1 MKKMKSLCA
10 VMALVLTPVVLT
22 AADRTGLR
30 DEIAAL
36 AGGVDAGVGVAVI
49 FPDGDTLTL
58 NGDRDFPLMS
68 VFKFHQALAVCDWL
82 RHRGIPLT
90 EKVEV
95 APGDLEENTWS
106 PLRDAH
112 PEGGSFSY
120 AELMTFTL
128 VSSDNNACD
137 ILFRKTLGVG
147 PVQQYVESLGIGGF
161 SLECNESMMHEDL
174 ANCYRNMSTPMSA
187 ARLMEK
193 FWQMRDDDE
202 YTRFIWDTMT
212 QCDTGH
218 GRIPARIMGRAA
230 AIAHKTGT
238 GDALPDGRVIAVND
252 AGAVVLPDGRCLF
265 LAVFV
270 SDAAC
275 DMAGCEALIAD
286 VAAAVY
292 AAAVYAAAVS
302 ASGLLP

>member
-1 MKKMKSLCA
+1 MKKMKTLCA

-68 VFKFHQALAVCDWL
+68 VFKFHQALAVCNWL

-95 APGDLEENTWS
+95 APGDLEEDTWS

-112 PEGGSFSY
+112 PDGGRFSY
-120 AELMTFTL
+120 ADLMTYTL

-137 ILFRKTLGVG
+137 ILFDKTLGMRQ
-147 PVQQYVESLGIGGF
+147 VQRYAESLGIGGF
-161 SLECNESMMHEDL
+161 TIECNEAMMHEDL
-174 ANCYRNMSTPMSA
+174 MNCYRNVSTPMSA
-187 ARLMEK
+187 ARLMER
-193 FWQMRDDDE
+193 FYGMRDDDE
-202 YTRFIWDTMT
+202 YSRFIWDTMV
-212 QCDTGH
+212 QCGTGG
-218 GRIPARIMGRAA
+218 GRIPARISDSAET
-230 AIAHKTGT
+230 IAHKTGT
-238 GDALPDGRVIAVND
+238 GDVLPDGRIIAVND
-252 AGAVVLPDGRCLF
+252 VGAVVLPDGRCFF
-265 LAVFV
+265 LAVFM

-275 DMAGCEALIAD
+275 GVARCEALIAD
-286 VAAAVY
+286 IAAAVY
-292 AAAVYAAAVS
+292 AAVVAEE
-302 ASGLLP
+302 

>member
-1 MKKMKSLCA
+1 
-10 VMALVLTPVVLT
+10 MALVLTPVVLT
-22 AADRTGLR
+22 AADRTELR
-30 DEIAAL
+30 AEIAAL

-68 VFKFHQALAVCDWL
+68 VFKFHQAMAVCDWL
-82 RHRGIPLT
+82 RQRGIPLS
-90 EKVEV
+90 EKVAV
-95 APGDLEENTWS
+95 THLDLEEDTWS

-120 AELMTFTL
+120 AELMTYTL

-161 SLECNESMMHEDL
+161 TIECNEAMMHEDL
-174 ANCYRNMSTPMSA
+174 MNCYRNVSTPMSA

-202 YTRFIWDTMT
+202 YTRFIWDTMV
-212 QCDTGH
+212 QCGTGG
-218 GRIPARIMGRAA
+218 GRIPARISDSAET
-230 AIAHKTGT
+230 IAHKTGT
-238 GDALPDGRVIAVND
+238 GDALPDGRIIAVND

-275 DMAGCEALIAD
+275 SMDRCEALIAD
-286 VAAAVY
+286 IAAAVY
-292 AAAVYAAAVS
+292 ASAVS
-302 ASGLLP
+302 AIGQVS

>member
-1 MKKMKSLCA
+1 
-10 VMALVLTPVVLT
+10 MALVLTPVVLT
-22 AADRTGLR
+22 AADRTELR
-30 DEIAAL
+30 DELAAF
-36 AGGVDAGVGVAVI
+36 AGGVDAEVGVAVI
-49 FPDGDTLTL
+49 FPEGDTLTL

-82 RHRGIPLT
+82 RHRRIPLT

-95 APGDLEENTWS
+95 TPGDLEENTWS

-112 PEGGSFSY
+112 PDGGRFSY
-120 AELMTFTL
+120 ADLMTYTL

-137 ILFRKTLGVG
+137 ILFDKTLGMRQ
-147 PVQQYVESLGIGGF
+147 VQKYVESLGIDGF
-161 SLECNESMMHEDL
+161 TIECNEAMMHENL
-174 ANCYRNMSTPMSA
+174 MSCYRNVSSPMSA
-187 ARLMEK
+187 ARLMER
-193 FWQMRDDDE
+193 FYGMRDDDE

-238 GDALPDGRVIAVND
+238 GDVLPDGRIIAVND
-252 AGAVVLPDGRCLF
+252 VGAVVLPDGRCLF

-275 DMAGCEALIAD
+275 DMARCEALIAD
-286 VAAAVY
+286 IAAAVY
-292 AAAVYAAAVS
+292 AAVVAE
-302 ASGLLP
+302 

>member
-1 MKKMKSLCA
+1 M
-10 VMALVLTPVVLT
+10 
-22 AADRTGLR
+22 
-30 DEIAAL
+30 
-36 AGGVDAGVGVAVI
+36 AVI

-95 APGDLEENTWS
+95 APGDLEENTWC

-202 YTRFIWDTMT
+202 YTRFIWDTMV
-212 QCDTGH
+212 QCSTGG
-218 GRIPARIMGRAA
+218 GRIPARISDSAE

-238 GDALPDGRVIAVND
+238 GDVLPDGRIIAVND
-252 AGAVVLPDGRCLF
+252 VGAVVLPDGRCLF

-270 SDAAC
+270 SDADC
-275 DMAGCEALIAD
+275 DMARCEALIAD

-292 AAAVYAAAVS
+292 AAAVS

>member
-1 MKKMKSLCA
+1 
-10 VMALVLTPVVLT
+10 MALVLTPVVLT
-22 AADRTGLR
+22 AADRTELR
-30 DEIAAL
+30 DELAAF
-36 AGGVDAGVGVAVI
+36 AGGVDAEVGVAVI
-49 FPDGDTLTL
+49 FPEGDTLTL

-82 RHRGIPLT
+82 RHRRIPLT

-95 APGDLEENTWS
+95 TPGDLEENTWS

-112 PEGGSFSY
+112 PDGGRFSY
-120 AELMTFTL
+120 ADLMTYTL

-137 ILFRKTLGVG
+137 ILFDKTLGMRQ
-147 PVQQYVESLGIGGF
+147 VQKYVESLGIDGF
-161 SLECNESMMHEDL
+161 TIECNEAMMHENL
-174 ANCYRNMSTPMSA
+174 MSCYRNVSSPMSA
-187 ARLMEK
+187 ARLMER
-193 FWQMRDDDE
+193 FYGMRDDDE

-238 GDALPDGRVIAVND
+238 GDVLPDGRIIAVND
-252 AGAVVLPDGRCLF
+252 VGAVVLPDGRCLF

-275 DMAGCEALIAD
+275 GMARCEALIAD
-286 VAAAVY
+286 IAAAVY
-292 AAAVYAAAVS
+292 AAVVAE
-302 ASGLLP
+302 